1 MISNH
6 HVKSIMIL
14 SKEINIINMDY
25 QTILNKVIEDYFPKN
40 KFNSLGKLEWYP
52 VTEKQKKRHFEKR
65 GKELTK
71 QRVRYSVIEN
81 FNSSYKSDSSD
92 YRQLLISKIEDD
104 GIFYCIY
111 DYRTMGRMGQKTRYK
126 FHIEDFQ
133 DSMNISDLNIELLD
147 ETMIMIR

>member
-1 MISNH
+1 
-6 HVKSIMIL
+6 
-14 SKEINIINMDY
+14 MDY
-25 QTILNKVIEDYFPKN
+25 QIILNKVIEDYFPKN

-52 VTEKQKKRHFEKR
+52 VTERQKKRHFEKK

-81 FNSSYKSDSSD
+81 FSSSYKSDSSD
-92 YRQLLISKIEDD
+92 YRQLLISEIEDD

-126 FHIEDFQ
+126 FQIEDFQ
-133 DSMNISDLNIELLD
+133 ESMNLTDLNIELL
-147 ETMIMIR
+147 EEEMIMIR

>member
-1 MISNH
+1 LN
-6 HVKSIMIL
+6 
-14 SKEINIINMDY
+14 Y

-52 VTEKQKKRHFEKR
+52 VTERQKKRHFEKK

-71 QRVRYSVIEN
+71 QRVRHSLIEN
-81 FNSSYKSDSSD
+81 FSSSYKSDSSD
-92 YRQLLISKIEDD
+92 YLQLLISEIEED

-126 FHIEDFQ
+126 FRIEDFKE
-133 DSMNISDLNIELLD
+133 SMNPTGFFIELLD
-147 ETMIMIR
+147 KTMIMIR

>member
-1 MISNH
+1 
-6 HVKSIMIL
+6 
-14 SKEINIINMDY
+14 MDY
-25 QTILNKVIEDYFPKN
+25 QIILNKVIENYFSKN

-52 VTEKQKKRHFEKR
+52 VTEKQKKRYFEKK

-81 FNSSYKSDSSD
+81 FSSSYKSDSSD
-92 YRQLLISKIEDD
+92 YRQLLISEIEDD

-126 FHIEDFQ
+126 LKILNYS
-133 DSMNISDLNIELLD
+133 DSINISDNQIELL
-147 ETMIMIR
+147 

>member
-1 MISNH
+1 MN
-6 HVKSIMIL
+6 
-14 SKEINIINMDY
+14 Y

-52 VTEKQKKRHFEKR
+52 VTERQKKRHFEKK

-71 QRVRYSVIEN
+71 QRVRHSLIEN
-81 FNSSYKSDSSD
+81 FSSSYKSDSSD
-92 YRQLLISKIEDD
+92 YLQLLISEIEED

-126 FHIEDFQ
+126 FRIEDFKE
-133 DSMNISDLNIELLD
+133 SMNPTGFFIELLD
-147 ETMIMIR
+147 KTMIMIR

>member
-1 MISNH
+1 
-6 HVKSIMIL
+6 
-14 SKEINIINMDY
+14 MDY

-52 VTEKQKKRHFEKR
+52 VTERQKKRHFEKK

-92 YRQLLISKIEDD
+92 YRQLLISEIEDD
-104 GIFYCIY
+104 GVFYCIY

-126 FHIEDFQ
+126 FQIKDFKQ
-133 DSMNISDLNIELLD
+133 PMNISDINFELLD
-147 ETMIMIR
+147 NTMIMIR

>member
-1 MISNH
+1 
-6 HVKSIMIL
+6 
-14 SKEINIINMDY
+14 MDY
-25 QTILNKVIEDYFPKN
+25 QIILNKVIENYFTKN

-52 VTEKQKKRHFEKR
+52 VTEKQKKRYFEKK

-92 YRQLLISKIEDD
+92 YRQLLISEIEDN

-111 DYRTMGRMGQKTRYK
+111 DYRTMGNMGQKTRYK
-126 FHIEDFQ
+126 FQIKDFKQ
-133 DSMNISDLNIELLD
+133 PMNISDINFELLD
-147 ETMIMIR
+147 NTMIMIR

>member
-1 MISNH
+1 
-6 HVKSIMIL
+6 
-14 SKEINIINMDY
+14 MDY
-25 QTILNKVIEDYFPKN
+25 QTILNKVIEDYFTNN

-92 YRQLLISKIEDD
+92 YRQLLISEIEDD

-126 FHIEDFQ
+126 FQVEDFKE
-133 DSMNISDLNIELLD
+133 SMNPTDYFIELLD
-147 ETMIMIR
+147 KTMIMIR

>member
-1 MISNH
+1 
-6 HVKSIMIL
+6 
-14 SKEINIINMDY
+14 MDY
-25 QTILNKVIEDYFPKN
+25 QIILNKVIENYFSKN

-52 VTEKQKKRHFEKR
+52 VTERQKKKTLLKK

-81 FNSSYKSDSSD
+81 FSSSYKSDSSD
-92 YRQLLISKIEDD
+92 YRQLLISEIEDD
-104 GIFYCIY
+104 GVFYCIY

-126 FHIEDFQ
+126 FQIEDFQ

-147 ETMIMIR
+147 MTMIMIR

>member
-1 MISNH
+1 MN
-6 HVKSIMIL
+6 L
-14 SKEINIINMDY
+14 SKILDLIIS
-25 QTILNKVIEDYFPKN
+25 IHFKN
-40 KFNSLGKLEWYP
+40 HDFNHKGKLEWCP
-52 VTEKQKKRHFEKR
+52 VTERQKKRYFEKR

-92 YRQLLISKIEDD
+92 YRQLLISEIEDD

-126 FHIEDFQ
+126 FQVEDFKE
-133 DSMNISDLNIELLD
+133 SMNPTDYFIELLD
-147 ETMIMIR
+147 KTMIMIR